1 MEIRE
6 ERPGGILVLAPLGRV
21 DSITSADLEQRLLA
35 PVAVAERRLVVD
47 LAGVE
52 YVSSAG
58 LRVFLKL
65 ARRVKDAG
73 GELLLCAMG
82 EPVRQVFDLAGF
94 LPLFAIEASRERAL
108 TRLGGRGPMS

>member
-6 ERPGGILVLAPLGRV
+6 ERRDGVLILVASGRF
-21 DSITSADLEQRLLA
+21 DSVTSADLEARLLPA
-35 PVAVAERRLVVD
+35 AGERPLVLD

-58 LRVFLKL
+58 LRVLLKL
-65 ARRVKDAG
+65 ARRMKDAG

-82 EPVRQVFDLAGF
+82 DPVRQVFDLAGF
-94 LPLFAIEASRERAL
+94 LPLFSIEPSRQRAL
-108 TRLGGRGPMS
+108 DRLGPRI

>member
-6 ERPGGILVLAPLGRV
+6 ERRDGILVLTPSGRF
-21 DSITSADLEQRLLA
+21 DSVTSVDLEQRLI
-35 PVAVAERRLVVD
+35 AVAGERRLVVD

-108 TRLGGRGPMS
+108 TRLGAGT